1 MADNIA
7 FKSWLVGT
15 KGLSKNTA
23 DDNSSRVNRVLK
35 LIQVS
40 MKDTAID
47 IKYRLDKLEVF
58 CALPPTVK
66 SQLKHAAV
74 LYLEW
79 LNVTASPTLD
89 IDAELTTPP
98 PREDK

>member
-7 FKSWLVGT
+7 FKSWLVTT
-15 KGLSKNTA
+15 KGLHKNTA

-35 LIQVS
+35 MIQLS
-40 MKDTAID
+40 REDTAID

-74 LYLEW
+74 LYLEG
-79 LNVTASPTLD
+79 LIT
-89 IDAELTTPP
+89 TTPST
-98 PREDK
+98 